1 MEKHIS
7 IAEAKNN
14 LPSLV
19 HEVENGPPA
28 ILTRYG
34 KKVAVLLSIADYE
47 KSSLGKQGFW
57 SALMDWRKAMDDEK
71 NAFSDDDFSGLRDRT
86 VGRTVAFDTLEP

>member
-1 MEKHIS
+1 MEKLIS
-7 IAEAKNN
+7 IAEAKNK

-47 KSSLGKQGFW
+47 KSNLGKQGFW
-57 SALMDWRKAMDDEK
+57 SALMDWRKAMDDD
-71 NAFSDDDFSGLRDRT
+71 NTAFSDDDFTGLRDRT
-86 VGRTVAFDTLEP
+86 PGRNVAFDEMEP